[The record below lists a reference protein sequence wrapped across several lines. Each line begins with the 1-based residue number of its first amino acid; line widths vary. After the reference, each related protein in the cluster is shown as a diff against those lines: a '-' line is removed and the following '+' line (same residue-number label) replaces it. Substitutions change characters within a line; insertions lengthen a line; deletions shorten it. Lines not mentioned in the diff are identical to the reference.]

1 MEMRNMG
8 MVGMV
13 GKRVMEMGERNV
25 GMGDVGMGEGNIGA
39 GIWGW
44 GRGRGRGIYSPP
56 HSHVLIYPL
65 STLPSL
71 IPIFHPHPHFTVCI
85 FPIPI
90 FSSPPHL

>member
-25 GMGDVGMGEGNIGA
+25 GKGDVGMGEGNIGA

-44 GRGRGRGIYSPP
+44 GRGRGIYSPS
-56 HSHVLIYPL
+56 HSPILIYPF

-85 FPIPI
+85 FLIPI